1 MLSLAVEL
9 DPEEGGEVHLF
20 NGKQCRW
27 ESTQPGSFGSTQHYP
42 KLDLEAV

>member
-1 MLSLAVEL
+1 MPSLAVAM

-20 NGKQCRW
+20 NGKQGCW